1 MLPLKCKRRE
11 DLGSVVRRKL
21 VCENSRPCS
30 DVGGLMDRIVVA
42 VMLLCSSLL
51 AQSQPKFDGQSWWN
65 YVKVLAADDMEGR
78 ETGSEGLRKAEAYVV
93 QQLQKD
99 GLPAAG
105 SNGYYQPVKLRSKA
119 IDESQSS
126 ITLVRNG
133 KDEPLVLGEDA
144 MFSTS
149 VDLAPEVNAPLV
161 FVGYGLRVPEA
172 KYDDFAGQDVR
183 DKVAVLIAGSTSD
196 MSSALAAH
204 YQSTAERRKA
214 LMDAGALGTIYIP
227 NPASMDIP
235 WSRMRLARTR
245 PSMALAD
252 PALNDA
258 AGVKIAVI
266 FNPERAEKLFE
277 GSGHTFAE
285 IAALAKDRKPMPHF
299 PLQVSLKSKAKM
311 TVAEVESANL
321 VAKLPGSDPKLK
333 DEYVVLTAH
342 IDHLGV
348 GEPINGDK
356 IYNGAMDN
364 GSGSAVL
371 LDLANALSKVKLRRS
386 LLFVWV
392 TAEEKGLLGSRYF
405 AANPTVPK
413 KHIVADLNT
422 DMFLPIFPM
431 KSVTVYGLAESDLGD
446 MATKVAEQQGLRV
459 HPDPEPLRNAFI
471 RSDQYSFIRQGVPS
485 LAMKVGFEPNSPEAA
500 KAKQW
505 LTQRYHAPSDDTNQP
520 VDLEAAGK
528 FEDVLSSLTI
538 MVANADERPRWKQ
551 ESFFRRFAK

>member
-1 MLPLKCKRRE
+1 MKR
-11 DLGSVVRRKL
+11 
-21 VCENSRPCS
+21 
-30 DVGGLMDRIVVA
+30 IAA
-42 VMLLCSSLL
+42 VLLFTTAVF
-51 AQSQPKFDGQSWWN
+51 AQSLPKFNGQTWWS
-65 YVKVLAADDMEGR
+65 YVKVLGADDMEGR
-78 ETGSEGLRKAEAYVV
+78 ETGSAGERRAEAYVV
-93 QQLQKD
+93 EQVKKD
-99 GLPAAG
+99 GLQPAG
-105 SNGYYQPVKLRSKA
+105 STGFYQPVKFRSKA

-126 ITLVRNG
+126 ITLVRDG

-144 MFSTS
+144 MFSTR

-161 FVGYGLRVPEA
+161 FVGYGLRAPEA
-172 KYDDFAGQDVR
+172 NYDDFAGQDLHG
-183 DKVAVLIAGSTSD
+183 KVAVIIAGSPSTL
-196 MSSALAAH
+196 SAALSAH
-204 YQSTAERRKA
+204 YQSAAERRKA
-214 LMDAGALGTIYIP
+214 LLAAGALGTISIP

-235 WSRMRLARTR
+235 WSRMSLARTR

-252 PALNDA
+252 TSLDDS
-258 AGVKIAVI
+258 AGIKMAIV
-266 FNPERAEKLFE
+266 FNPERAQKLFE
-277 GSGHTFAE
+277 ASGHTFAE

-299 PLQVSLKSKAKM
+299 PLKVSLKAKAKVNV
-311 TVAEVESANL
+311 TEVNSNNV

-342 IDHLGV
+342 VDHLGI

-371 LDLANALSKVKLRRS
+371 LDMAKTMSKMKLRRS

-405 AANPTVPK
+405 ASKPTIAK
-413 KHIVADLNT
+413 DNIVADLNT

-431 KSVTVYGLAESDLGD
+431 KIITIYGLAESDLGD
-446 MATKVAEQQGLRV
+446 IARKAAEQEGVKPQ
-459 HPDPEPLRNAFI
+459 PDPEPLRNIFI

-505 LTQRYHAPSDDTNQP
+505 LTDRYHAPSDDLNQP
-520 VDLEAAGK
+520 VDLPAAGK
-528 FEDVLSSLTI
+528 FEDILSDIAVT
-538 MVANADERPRWKQ
+538 VANQDARPQWKQ
-551 ESFFRRFAK
+551 DSFFKRFAKK